1 MIRAMTA
8 LRHISLPVHGAI
20 EMLGGLALMAAPFV
34 LGFGLAATVFGIVLG
49 VLVVGLALQSVDDG
63 RPTRYGAHRDADLGL
78 SIGLGGAAV
87 VVGLTGDAAAAVF
100 FAAMALA
107 GLVLNQLTRYTPQRG
122 VTRIQNF
129 PQ

>member
-1 MIRAMTA
+1 MSRAMTA
-8 LRHISLPVHGAI
+8 LRLISLPLHGAI
-20 EMLGGLALMAAPFV
+20 EMFGGLALMAAPFV
-34 LGFGLAATVFGIVLG
+34 FGFGLAATVLGVVLG

-100 FAAMALA
+100 FAAMALG
-107 GLVLNQLTRYTPQRG
+107 GLVLNRLTRYAPPRG